1 MVTKIL
7 GLVAITILLS
17 AMVVISLSEKH
28 IAEAK
33 SQKMSPK
40 HKFSKWAKYVCNDE
54 LCSGKPYSETKQY
67 IGKSR
72 TPK

>member
-1 MVTKIL
+1 MVPKIL

-17 AMVVISLSEKH
+17 AVVVMALSENH
-28 IAEAK
+28 LAEAK

-40 HKFSKWAKYVCNDE
+40 HKYNRWIKQVCNDE
-54 LCSGKPYSETKQY
+54 LCAKKGYLETKQY
-67 IGKSR
+67 IGKSK